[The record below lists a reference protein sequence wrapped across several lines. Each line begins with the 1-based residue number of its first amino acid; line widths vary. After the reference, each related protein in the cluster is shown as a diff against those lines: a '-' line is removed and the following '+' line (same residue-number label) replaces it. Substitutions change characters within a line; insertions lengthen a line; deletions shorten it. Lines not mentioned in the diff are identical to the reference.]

1 MATRRTERMSALLQ
15 EAIAGQFARGVKD
28 PRLAGVA
35 ITSVDVSPDLRHA
48 VVYYR
53 VLGGE
58 SDRSRVD
65 GGLVR
70 AAGYLQGMVGRELGL
85 RHTPTLRFTF
95 DPTPDHVRRLE
106 SLLAGTASPEADD
119 GRDG

>member
-15 EAIAGQFARGVKD
+15 EAIAGQLARGVKD
-28 PRLAGVA
+28 PRVAGVT
-35 ITSVDVSPDLRHA
+35 ITGVDVSPDLRHA

-58 SDRSRVD
+58 ADRARVE
-65 GGLVR
+65 GGLGR
-70 AAGYLQGMVGRELGL
+70 AAGYLQSVVGRELGL
-85 RHTPTLRFTF
+85 RYTPTLRFAF
-95 DPTPDHVRRLE
+95 DPTPDQARRLE
-106 SLLAGTASPEADD
+106 SLLAGTTSPDTED